1 MLKLGKMIKAV
12 ESLSSNEKWTVE
24 ELLKVT
30 SKLDDY
36 IEKYRD
42 VKDKKNEPFRTKVR
56 IFAIYKFWDI
66 ISYWRTLYL
75 VITFLFIIIGVLDYI
90 FFGSVVIDTIK
101 EFFLFLVSNKWVT
114 RMLVVIAFLWVSY
127 VALKYKAIVGM
138 LNINDE
144 KYANYETKKKYL
156 EFLYDSLLPLVDDP
170 RNSYLET

>member
-1 MLKLGKMIKAV
+1 M
-12 ESLSSNEKWTVE
+12 SSNEKWTVE